1 MVEVAM
7 QKMAADHP
15 DLSFVLAPGDLV
27 GHAISLNIE
36 DKSLTEKEIK
46 TSYAQLMQVHR

>member
-36 DKSLTEKEIK
+36 KSLTEKEIK
-46 TSYAQLMQVHR
+46 TSYDQLMQVHR